1 MFKQC
6 ERIKW
11 TWLTNENALFS
22 QSLKKKKLAEG
33 KLSEKDKM
41 SQKEKEIFE
50 AQLMKEAEIRD
61 RLKEVR
67 GRK

>member
-1 MFKQC
+1 
-6 ERIKW
+6 
-11 TWLTNENALFS
+11 
-22 QSLKKKKLAEG
+22 
-33 KLSEKDKM
+33 M

-67 GRK
+67 ISSVGIEAEYKHLLKVLV

>member
-1 MFKQC
+1 
-6 ERIKW
+6 
-11 TWLTNENALFS
+11 
-22 QSLKKKKLAEG
+22 
-33 KLSEKDKM
+33 M

-67 GRK
+67 RSSVLIAIRLHKTFKNIGKS

>member
-1 MFKQC
+1 MP
-6 ERIKW
+6 EPV
-11 TWLTNENALFS
+11 TLFS
-22 QSLKKKKLAEG
+22 QSLKKKQLAEG
-33 KLSEKDKM
+33 KLSEKDEM

-67 GRK
+67 K